1 MDNENTY
8 EDIHGELL
16 TYRDENRAAKSKK
29 FFQAE
34 KGGYGEGDKFLG
46 IQVPVLRKVARK
58 YKRISL
64 DEAEKL
70 LQSEYHEERLLAV
83 FILAD
88 IFKKSDGETQEK
100 IFNLYLKNTKHIN
113 NWDIVDSSAPQIV
126 GAFVQNE
133 DRRILYKLARSKNL
147 WERRISIIATYHL
160 IKKNDFEDALEISKI
175 LLTDE
180 EDLIHKAVGWMLRE
194 IGNRDIAAEERFLK
208 KHYKKMPRT
217 MLRYAIEK
225 FPEDRRKSYLSGEV

>member
-100 IFNLYLKNTKHIN
+100 IFNLY
-113 NWDIVDSSAPQIV
+113 
-126 GAFVQNE
+126 
-133 DRRILYKLARSKNL
+133 
-147 WERRISIIATYHL
+147 
-160 IKKNDFEDALEISKI
+160 
-175 LLTDE
+175 
-180 EDLIHKAVGWMLRE
+180 
-194 IGNRDIAAEERFLK
+194 
-208 KHYKKMPRT
+208 
-217 MLRYAIEK
+217 
-225 FPEDRRKSYLSGEV
+225 

>member
-1 MDNENTY
+1 M
-8 EDIHGELL
+8 
-16 TYRDENRAAKSKK
+16 
-29 FFQAE
+29 
-34 KGGYGEGDKFLG
+34 
-46 IQVPVLRKVARK
+46 RKVARK
-58 YKRISL
+58 YKKISL

-83 FILAD
+83 FILAE

-133 DRRILYKLARSKNL
+133 DRRILYNLARSKNL

-160 IKKNDFEDALEISKI
+160 IKQNDFEDALEISKI

-180 EDLIHKAVGWMLRE
+180 EDLIHKAIGWMLRE
-194 IGNRDIAAEERFLK
+194 IGNRDIAVEERFLK